1 MNNFRAYISTGVKYI
16 IFLNNLVWVISKKRG
31 TFRNHVKNRIDGV
44 FKKKTYVYAAL
55 ELMNK
60 YIKKRNWIYDA
71 WAKLYVSQIWLELLK
86 TTYRSHVLYWYLTLQ
101 VRNPPLSVFGQNNSL
116 GFKPFDLIIL
126 RRISVG

>member
-16 IFLNNLVWVISKKRG
+16 IFLNNLVWGISQKRG

-60 YIKKRNWIYDA
+60 YIKKEIEFMTYERSYTCHKYDSNWWKRRTAHTFYTGT
-71 WAKLYVSQIWLELLK
+71 S
-86 TTYRSHVLYWYLTLQ
+86 TGWY
-101 VRNPPLSVFGQNNSL
+101 
-116 GFKPFDLIIL
+116 
-126 RRISVG
+126 